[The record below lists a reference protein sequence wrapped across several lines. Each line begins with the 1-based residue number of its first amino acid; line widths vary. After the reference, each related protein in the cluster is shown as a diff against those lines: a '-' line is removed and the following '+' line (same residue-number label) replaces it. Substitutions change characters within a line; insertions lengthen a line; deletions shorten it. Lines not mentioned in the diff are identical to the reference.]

1 MQLCVLRM
9 QKKHVS
15 SVVKTAKPDT
25 NQVEQCSQKA
35 TLCWHLSQE
44 LLSQFPVPQG
54 KLEEQWLQPF
64 AEGDSEVDNQLETVL
79 MDRSSNFS
87 LQRDV
92 PILRRLIED
101 LNFTKPVAVTPE
113 AEVSLTI
120 DKWNFVEKQLKY
132 DQAVYETW
140 KRKVANIQQAAEQ
153 AKHEWRLQRRRQCQ
167 RAAKSFLSNCVLFV
181 TWTAKKPEVAIAEVM
196 NHKKVISSKT
206 GTAQDELSYLVYWN
220 TSVPSLIQ
228 KDVLNQQVALLSWM
242 LADAMA
248 SCAMVLMPVH
258 TYNKGKL
265 SLEEKSLLER
275 LQQSGNHNLD
285 WSFHMI
291 FTQKVDVRDLRPM
304 VYSGKLIFPSPLDL
318 TKIHV

>member
-1 MQLCVLRM
+1 MQLCVLRL
-9 QKKHVS
+9 QKKHVTN
-15 SVVKTAKPDT
+15 VVKTKPDMS
-25 NQVEQCSQKA
+25 QVEQCSIKA
-35 TLCWHLSQE
+35 TLCWHLGQE
-44 LLSQFPVPQG
+44 LLTQFPVPLG
-54 KLEEQWLQPF
+54 KLEEQWLLPF

-79 MDRSSNFS
+79 LDRSSNFNI
-87 LQRDV
+87 QRDV
-92 PILRRLIED
+92 PILRRLVED
-101 LNFTKPVAVTPE
+101 LNFSKPVAVTAE

-140 KRKVANIQQAAEQ
+140 KRKCASIQQAAEQ

-167 RAAKSFLSNCVLFV
+167 RAAKSFLSNCVQLLV
-181 TWTAKKPEVAIAEVM
+181 WTTKKPEVSIAEVM

-206 GTAQDELSYLVYWN
+206 GVAQDELSYLVYWN

-228 KDVLNQQVALLSWM
+228 KDVLNQQVVLLAWM
-242 LADAMA
+242 LADQMA

-265 SLEEKSLLER
+265 SLEEKALLER

-291 FTQKVDVRDLRPM
+291 FTQKVDLRDLRPM
-304 VYSGKLIFPSPLDL
+304 VYSGKLVFPSPLDL
-318 TKIHV
+318 AKTHV